1 MKNTQNNILYQYINM
16 FRYLGERIFNAS
28 IEKPVM
34 KKIVDN
40 INKTSNIKK
49 LVNTNIQ
56 NKDNIKNYNQNFNLK
71 SKVEW
76 NKEW

>member
-1 MKNTQNNILYQYINM
+1 M
-16 FRYLGERIFNAS
+16 FRYLGQRIFNAS

-40 INKTSNIKK
+40 INKTSNTKK
-49 LVNTNIQ
+49 LVNVDIQ
-56 NKDNIKNYNQNFNLK
+56 NKSDIKYYNQNFDLK

>member
-1 MKNTQNNILYQYINM
+1 M

-40 INKTSNIKK
+40 INKTSNTKK
-49 LVNTNIQ
+49 LVNVDIQ
-56 NKDNIKNYNQNFNLK
+56 NKSDIKYYNQNFNLK
-71 SKVEW
+71 SKVNW